1 MGCTLASIP
10 NRAAKSGLLSETGV
24 SRTILAKGRPRLE
37 IQTSSPAFNIAS
49 TLGNEVRK
57 SRMDTVVMVKQ
68 I

>member
-1 MGCTLASIP
+1 MI
-10 NRAAKSGLLSETGV
+10 RANAL
-24 SRTILAKGRPRLE
+24 PRLE

-49 TLGNEVRK
+49 TLGKEVRK